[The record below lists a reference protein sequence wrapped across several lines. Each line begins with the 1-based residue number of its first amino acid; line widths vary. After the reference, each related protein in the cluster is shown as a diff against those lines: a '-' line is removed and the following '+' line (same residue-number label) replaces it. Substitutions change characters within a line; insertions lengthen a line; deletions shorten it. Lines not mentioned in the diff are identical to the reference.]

1 LNTQINHTQK
11 DEHSSMENEHHHQ
24 QQEEQSVQWRR
35 DKVQE
40 LCEQYLEGKDRIIS
54 NIMNVR
60 DKISLEELRFY

>member
-24 QQEEQSVQWRR
+24 QQVEQSVQWRR